1 MKKLLMVLTLLAAV
15 PTILLAQ
22 TAKALYCADNKTLY
36 FVYDN
41 VTYTAG
47 TSTYTPDGESTART
61 VTKVYTNFLSGR
73 GTTQE
78 WYEKKTEMTTADF
91 QSSFAACRPT
101 STAYWFSD
109 MTALTTINHIKN
121 LDTSNMVTLGYM
133 FYNCPG
139 LTSLDLSNFDTRKV
153 YAMRYMFY
161 NCSGLTELKVSSFDT
176 SNLEYVDYMFYGCR
190 SLTELDVSNFNT
202 SKVKGWYY
210 MKCMFSNCSSLTS
223 LDLSSFDTSNVTNM
237 EEMFSGCSSLTSLD
251 LSSFDTSN
259 VTNMQSMFSRC
270 SKLTSLNVSNF
281 NTGKVTTM
289 QTMFFGCNGL
299 KSLTFGKNF
308 ATKSLNSFSGMFNG
322 MKARFIDFS
331 NSTATDAIT
340 AVNRIT
346 SNNMFEGV
354 KNTAVIYLPKGS
366 PAPSGDTQ
374 NVVYTKDGELVCDD
388 YYSED
393 KVDIELPY
401 DFKTKKA
408 QYSRTNMSTKYGTV
422 ILPYDFTSNDD
433 IQCYTMTQEHTKTMY
448 FVPTQTVPAHTP
460 FLFEK
465 KSSGTTASFIM
476 EDANYGITVKATKDT
491 ETAGPYEVTYDNIKA
506 QEKVGSAD
514 GQTMTWTTRGYYVN
528 QTVPEY
534 NGTYYIAKDKFYLA
548 DDKLTL
554 YPHRATFVGSW
565 KYELSGG
572 NAGAPFLNI
581 GIIGADG
588 EEQELTAIESAE
600 LFNTVNGISAIF
612 DAQGRRLQQLQP
624 GLNIVHME
632 DGTVRKVMGK

>member
-1 MKKLLMVLTLLAAV
+1 MVLTLLAAV

-22 TAKALYCADNKTLY
+22 TAKALYCAENTTLY

-47 TSTYTPDGESTART
+47 SSYTPDGETDART
-61 VTKVYTNFLSGR
+61 VTAVYTGFLNGR
-73 GTTQE
+73 GLDNL
-78 WYEKKTEMTTADF
+78 WYEKRNEMTTADF

-101 STAYWFSD
+101 STAYWFSTNTGT
-109 MTALTTINHIKN
+109 TALTTINHIEN
-121 LDTSNMVTLGYM
+121 LNTSNVTNMESM
-133 FYNCPG
+133 FTSCQR
-139 LTSLDLSNFDTRKV
+139 LTSLDVTH
-153 YAMRYMFY
+153 
-161 NCSGLTELKVSSFDT
+161 
-176 SNLEYVDYMFYGCR
+176 
-190 SLTELDVSNFNT
+190 
-202 SKVKGWYY
+202 
-210 MKCMFSNCSSLTS
+210 
-223 LDLSSFDTSNVTNM
+223 FDTSNVTNM
-237 EEMFSGCSSLTSLD
+237 HNMFRFCSGLTELNV
-251 LSSFDTSN
+251 SSFDTSN
-259 VTNMQSMFSRC
+259 VKIMYNMFGFCSGLTSLDLTNFKTSNVTAMQYMFNNC
-270 SKLTSLNVSNF
+270 SGLTSLNVSSF
-281 NTGKVTTM
+281 NTGKVRNM
-289 QTMFFGCNGL
+289 NAMFQGCNGL
-299 KSLTFGKNF
+299 KSLTFGENF
-308 ATKSLNSFSGMFNG
+308 ATKSLLGSSTYYALNMFVGMN
-322 MKARFIDFS
+322 ARFIDFS
-331 NSTATDAIT
+331 NSTYTNNVIT
-340 AVNRIT
+340 EVNR
-346 SNNMFEGV
+346 SSGMFRNV
-354 KNTAVIYLPKGS
+354 PNTAVIYLPKDT
-366 PAPSGDTQ
+366 PAPTSGDTQ
-374 NVVYTKDGELVCDD
+374 NVVYTKDGELVCED

-393 KVDIELPY
+393 KVDIELPH

-408 QYSRTNMSTKYGTV
+408 QYSRTMSRKYGTV

-465 KSSGTTASFIM
+465 KSSGDKASFIM

-491 ETAGPYEVTYDNIKA
+491 ETDGPYEVTYENIKA

-514 GQTMTWTTRGYYVN
+514 GQTMTWKTRGYYVN
-528 QTVPEY
+528 QTVADY
-534 NGTYYIAKDKFYLA
+534 SNTYYIASDKFYLA
-548 DDKLTL
+548 DGELTL

-565 KYELSGG
+565 NYELSGDD
-572 NAGAPFLNI
+572 ADAPFLNV